1 MSVSTTKFKT
11 SCLGINFSPI
21 QNFYIMA
28 TTTWNLDATH
38 SEVTFKVKHLVIST
52 VTGQFKS
59 FSSAVSTEG
68 DDFTSANISF
78 EIDSASIDT
87 GMEMR
92 DNHLRGDDFFN
103 AEAFPK
109 IKFIATAIRQISGA
123 DHEIEGQL
131 TIRDVT
137 QSVTLK
143 AEFGGIAKD
152 PYGQIKAGFEVEGK
166 IKRSEFGLSWNALTE
181 AGGAVVSDE
190 VRFQANVQYVKQ

>member
-1 MSVSTTKFKT
+1 
-11 SCLGINFSPI
+11 
-21 QNFYIMA
+21 MA
-28 TTTWNLDATH
+28 TTTWNLDSAH

-52 VTGQFKS
+52 VSGQFKS

-68 DDFTSANISF
+68 DDFTTAKISF
-78 EIDSASIDT
+78 EIEAASIDT

-92 DNHLRGDDFFN
+92 DGHLKGDDFFN

-109 IKFIATAIRQISGA
+109 ITFVAKAVRQVDGA
-123 DHEIEGQL
+123 DHEIDGDL

-137 QSVTLK
+137 KPVTLK

-166 IKRSEFGLSWNALTE
+166 IKRSEFNLSWNALTE

-190 VRFQANVQYVKQ
+190 VKFQANVQYIKA

>member
-1 MSVSTTKFKT
+1 MFGAYSFHQLK
-11 SCLGINFSPI
+11 LYN
-21 QNFYIMA
+21 IMA
-28 TTTWNLDATH
+28 STTWNLDAAH

-52 VTGQFKS
+52 VSGKFKN

-78 EIDSASIDT
+78 DLDSASIDT
-87 GMEMR
+87 GMDMR
-92 DNHLRGDDFFN
+92 DDHLRSDDFFN
-103 AEAFPK
+103 AEAFPQ
-109 IKFIATAIRQISGA
+109 IKFSATAIRQISGA
-123 DHEIEGQL
+123 DHEIDGQL

-137 QSVTLK
+137 QPITLK

-190 VRFQANVQYVKQ
+190 VKFQANVQYIKQ

>member
-1 MSVSTTKFKT
+1 
-11 SCLGINFSPI
+11 
-21 QNFYIMA
+21 MA
-28 TTTWNLDATH
+28 TTNWNLDTAH

-52 VTGQFKS
+52 VSGQFKN

-68 DDFTSANISF
+68 DDFSTAKIAL
-78 EIDSASIDT
+78 EIESNSIDT

-92 DNHLRGDDFFN
+92 DKHLKSDEFFGS
-103 AEAFPK
+103 EAFPK
-109 IKFIATAIRQISGA
+109 IIFTATAVRSVSGA
-123 DHEIEGQL
+123 DHEIDGNL

-137 QSVTLK
+137 KPVTLK

-152 PYGQIKAGFEVEGK
+152 PYGQTKAGFEVEGK

-190 VRFQANVQYVKQ
+190 VKFQANVQYIKQ

>member
-1 MSVSTTKFKT
+1 MSTT
-11 SCLGINFSPI
+11 N
-21 QNFYIMA
+21 
-28 TTTWNLDATH
+28 WNLDNAH

-52 VTGQFKS
+52 VSGKFKNFAS
-59 FSSAVSTEG
+59 TVSTEG
-68 DDFTSANISF
+68 DDFTTAKIAF
-78 EIDSASIDT
+78 ELEAASIDT
-87 GMEMR
+87 GMDMR
-92 DNHLRGDDFFN
+92 DDHLRGDDFFN

-109 IKFIATAIRQISGA
+109 IRFVATAIRPVDGA

-137 QSVTLK
+137 QTITLK
-143 AEFGGIAKD
+143 AEFGGVAKD

-190 VRFQANVQYVKQ
+190 VKFQANIQYIKQ